1 MAEGGGEKMDLDD
14 DAQFTCLICG
24 QAGMTEVDMRSHIMM
39 DHVDQDVCCP
49 FCDLSGITPNEM
61 NLHVNK
67 VHLEEYKSPSK
78 EYRPM
83 DTSPSTSGDEKA
95 ETESPEK
102 EIPIPRSPKS
112 KDSGSLLM
120 ASPIKKNGAITN
132 RSNRSNSL
140 EDSGKRAK
148 LNLDIS
154 SPVQIMLPRQSS
166 GEGSLDT
173 GVTASCIPPLA
184 RPDPQGIRASLQP
197 RRAEMLL
204 VPDINYNVEP
214 DINSNVPMEFSCP
227 LCQFSTPSE
236 GDIQTHVNREHIDIL
251 SPCRPRDT
259 QDDSKNQNGGS
270 RYIMDSAKM
279 LEYACPFCDLTLSSP
294 DDLQIHVNSKHL
306 DILSPD
312 RVNSE
317 NGGRGSM
324 SSSADMSDCVTCPVC
339 DQEFNDLVV
348 LEMHVNGHFSAEQTP
363 AQEVNDQALA
373 AELGKSEQEEK
384 KREMREF
391 QALQAMYGMASGTNY
406 KKQYEKNLEKAVAK
420 GDLSVTEFHLR
431 KANLRGR
438 DLNGVDDGHSCTKGI
453 IRHLEEY
460 YKTSTTSVVN
470 FHLCNSVEHF
480 CASYGDK
487 GWGCGYRNFQMLLS
501 AMAANPTYCK
511 LLFNSNKAQIP
522 SLPKIQRLIEAAWEK
537 GFDKQGCEQL
547 GGHVVD
553 TTKWIG
559 ATEIA
564 ATLLSLKV
572 RCQLLDFHNPSGPQ
586 GTHPK
591 LFQWVKDY
599 FCQPSPV
606 KLPLYLQHQGHSRT
620 IIGVEELKDGVIRLL
635 IFDPSTSKK
644 QMQLF
649 NGFINSNIMRIVRR
663 SIHGLKAKQ
672 YQIVAVTGILEDK
685 AYEEH
690 KVLKSERIS

>member
-1 MAEGGGEKMDLDD
+1 MDLDD

-24 QAGMTEVDMRSHIMM
+24 QAGMTEVDMRAHIMM

-78 EYRPM
+78 EQNGKQLM
-83 DTSPSTSGDEKA
+83 DTSPSPSTSGDEKA

-102 EIPIPRSPKS
+102 ETRVPRSPKLN
-112 KDSGSLLM
+112 DSGNLLNT
-120 ASPIKKNGAITN
+120 SPVKKNGV
-132 RSNRSNSL
+132 SGSSRSNSL

-148 LNLDIS
+148 LNLDIA
-154 SPVQIMLPRQSS
+154 SPVHIMLPRQNSS
-166 GEGSLDT
+166 DCAPEA
-173 GVTASCIPPLA
+173 GVAASGVLPLA

-197 RRAEMLL
+197 RRAEMLM

-259 QDDSKNQNGGS
+259 QQNCPNQNSS
-270 RYIMDSAKM
+270 RYIMDSAKTM
-279 LEYACPFCDLTLSSP
+279 DYACPFCDLTFRSSN
-294 DDLQIHVNSKHL
+294 DLQIHVNSKHL

-312 RVNSE
+312 HVDTE
-317 NGGRGSM
+317 NGGCGSM
-324 SSSADMSDCVTCPVC
+324 LSSADMSNCVTCPVC
-339 DQEFNDLVV
+339 DQEFNNPMV

-363 AQEVNDQALA
+363 AQEINDQALA

-438 DLNGVDDGHSCTKGI
+438 DLNGVDDGHSCTRGI
-453 IRHLEEY
+453 IGHLEEY
-460 YKTSTTSVVN
+460 YKSSATSVVN

-511 LLFNSNKAQIP
+511 LLFNSNKSQIP

-591 LFQWVKDY
+591 LFQWVRDY
-599 FCQPSPV
+599 FSQPSPV

-620 IIGVEELKDGVIRLL
+620 IVGVEELKEGVIRLL

-649 NGFINSNIMRIVRR
+649 NGFINSNIMRIIRR

-690 KVLKSERIS
+690 KVLKSERVS